1 MLQLDKVS
9 SLREAVMEWK
19 RAGQRVA
26 LVPTMGN
33 LHAGHLSLVDKAR
46 QKADRVVVSVFV
58 NPLQFGPNEDFDRY
72 PRTYEQDC
80 ASLREKRVDAVF
92 APSVEEM
99 YPNGQ
104 EQTLVV
110 APSHLTT
117 ILEGATRPGHF
128 DGVTTVVNKLF
139 NMVQPDAAVFGQKDF
154 QQVAVL
160 KRMVEDLSMPIELV
174 RADIKR
180 DEDGLALS
188 SRNQYLDEAQRRIAP
203 KLFVVL
209 QSVRM
214 AIESEND
221 DFRALEATATQ
232 QLLAEGFDAVDYVN
246 IRQADSLEPVD
257 SVGENCVIVA
267 AARLGKTRLLDNV
280 LVAPH

>member
-1 MLQLDKVS
+1 
-9 SLREAVMEWK
+9 
-19 RAGQRVA
+19 
-26 LVPTMGN
+26 
-33 LHAGHLSLVDKAR
+33 
-46 QKADRVVVSVFV
+46 
-58 NPLQFGPNEDFDRY
+58 
-72 PRTYEQDC
+72 
-80 ASLREKRVDAVF
+80 
-92 APSVEEM
+92 
-99 YPNGQ
+99 
-104 EQTLVV
+104 LVV

-139 NMVQPDAAVFGQKDF
+139 NMVQPDVAVFGQKDF

-160 KRMVEDLSMPIELV
+160 KRMVEDLSMPVELI
-174 RADIKR
+174 RAEIMR
-180 DEDGLALS
+180 DADGLALS

-246 IRQADSLEPVD
+246 IRQTDSLEPVD

>member
-1 MLQLDKVS
+1 MMLQFDQVA
-9 SLREAVMEWK
+9 SLRETLAKWK
-19 RAGQRVA
+19 SAGERVA

-33 LHAGHLSLVDKAR
+33 LHAGHLSLVELAKNT
-46 QKADRVVVSVFV
+46 ADRVVVSVFV

-80 ASLREKRVDAVF
+80 ASLQEAGADAVF
-92 APSVEEM
+92 APSVDEM

-104 EQTLVV
+104 VQTLVTV
-110 APSHLTT
+110 PADLTG

-139 NMVQPDAAVFGQKDF
+139 NMVQPDVAIFGQKDF

-160 KRMVEDLSMPIELV
+160 KRMVEDLTMPIELV
-174 RADIKR
+174 CADIKR

-188 SRNQYLDEAQRRIAP
+188 SRNQYLSESQRRIAP

-221 DFRALEATATQ
+221 DFEAMEVTASQ
-232 QLLAEGFDAVDYVN
+232 QLLTDGFDSVDYVK
-246 IRQADSLEPVD
+246 ILQSETLQPVKA
-257 SVGENCVIVA
+257 VGERCVIVA
-267 AARLGKTRLLDNV
+267 AARLGTTRLLDNIV
-280 LVAPH
+280 VTP

>member
-9 SLREAVMEWK
+9 SLRETVMEWK

-80 ASLREKRVDAVF
+80 AYLREKRVDAVF

-160 KRMVEDLSMPIELV
+160 KRMVEDLSMPVELI
-174 RADIKR
+174 RAEIMR
-180 DEDGLALS
+180 DADGLALS

>member
-160 KRMVEDLSMPIELV
+160 KRMVEDLSMPVELI
-174 RADIKR
+174 RAEIMR
-180 DEDGLALS
+180 DADGLALS

-221 DFRALEATATQ
+221 DFRALEATAKQ

-257 SVGENCVIVA
+257 SVGENCVILA

>member
-1 MLQLDKVS
+1 
-9 SLREAVMEWK
+9 MEWK

-160 KRMVEDLSMPIELV
+160 KRMVEDLSMPVELI
-174 RADIKR
+174 RAEIMR
-180 DEDGLALS
+180 DADGLALS

>member
-9 SLREAVMEWK
+9 SLRETVMEWK
-19 RAGQRVA
+19 RTGQRVA

-80 ASLREKRVDAVF
+80 AYLREKRVDAVF

-110 APSHLTT
+110 ASSHLTT

-160 KRMVEDLSMPIELV
+160 KRMVEDLSMPVELI
-174 RADIKR
+174 RAEIMR
-180 DEDGLALS
+180 DADGLALS

>member
-9 SLREAVMEWK
+9 SLRETVMEWK

-80 ASLREKRVDAVF
+80 AYLREKRVDAVF

-160 KRMVEDLSMPIELV
+160 KRMIEDLSMPVELI
-174 RADIKR
+174 RAEIMR
-180 DEDGLALS
+180 DADGLALS

>member
-160 KRMVEDLSMPIELV
+160 KRMVEDLSMPVELI
-174 RADIKR
+174 RAEIMR
-180 DEDGLALS
+180 DADGLALS

>member
-9 SLREAVMEWK
+9 SLRETVMEWK

-80 ASLREKRVDAVF
+80 AYLREKRVDAVF

>member
-9 SLREAVMEWK
+9 SLRETVMEWK

-80 ASLREKRVDAVF
+80 AYLREKRVDAVF

-160 KRMVEDLSMPIELV
+160 KRMVEDLSMPVELI
-174 RADIKR
+174 RAEIMR
-180 DEDGLALS
+180 DADGLALS

-257 SVGENCVIVA
+257 SVGENCVILA

>member
-9 SLREAVMEWK
+9 SLRETVMEWK

-80 ASLREKRVDAVF
+80 AYLREKRVDAVF

-139 NMVQPDAAVFGQKDF
+139 NMVQPDVAVFGQKDF

-160 KRMVEDLSMPIELV
+160 KRMVEDLSMPVELI
-174 RADIKR
+174 RAEIMR
-180 DEDGLALS
+180 DADGLALS

-246 IRQADSLEPVD
+246 IRQTDSLEPVD
-257 SVGENCVIVA
+257 SAGENCVIVA

>member
-9 SLREAVMEWK
+9 SLRETVMEWK

-80 ASLREKRVDAVF
+80 AYLREKRVDAVF

-139 NMVQPDAAVFGQKDF
+139 NMVQPDVAVFGQKDF

-160 KRMVEDLSMPIELV
+160 KRMVEDLSMPVELI
-174 RADIKR
+174 RAEIMR
-180 DEDGLALS
+180 DADGLALS

-246 IRQADSLEPVD
+246 IRQTDSLEPVD

>member
-160 KRMVEDLSMPIELV
+160 KRMVEDLSMPVELIRAEIV
-174 RADIKR
+174 RDA
-180 DEDGLALS
+180 DGLALS

>member
-9 SLREAVMEWK
+9 SLRETVMEWK

-160 KRMVEDLSMPIELV
+160 KRMVEDLSMPVELIRAEIV
-174 RADIKR
+174 RDA
-180 DEDGLALS
+180 DGLALS

>member
-160 KRMVEDLSMPIELV
+160 KRMVEDLSMPVELI
-174 RADIKR
+174 RAEIMR
-180 DEDGLALS
+180 DADGLALS

-257 SVGENCVIVA
+257 SVGENCVILA

>member
-9 SLREAVMEWK
+9 SLKETVMEWK

-80 ASLREKRVDAVF
+80 AYLREKRVDAVF

-160 KRMVEDLSMPIELV
+160 KRMVEDLSMPVELI
-174 RADIKR
+174 RAEIMR
-180 DEDGLALS
+180 DVDGLALS

-209 QSVRM
+209 QLVRM

>member
-1 MLQLDKVS
+1 
-9 SLREAVMEWK
+9 MEWK

-46 QKADRVVVSVFV
+46 QKADRVVFSVFV

-80 ASLREKRVDAVF
+80 AYLREKCVDAVF

-160 KRMVEDLSMPIELV
+160 KCMVEDLSMPVELI
-174 RADIKR
+174 RAEIMR
-180 DEDGLALS
+180 DADGLALS

-257 SVGENCVIVA
+257 SVGENCVILA

>member
-110 APSHLTT
+110 APLHLTT

-160 KRMVEDLSMPIELV
+160 KRMVEDLSMPVELI
-174 RADIKR
+174 RAEIMR
-180 DEDGLALS
+180 DVDGLALS

-209 QSVRM
+209 QLVRM

>member
-1 MLQLDKVS
+1 MMLQLDQVA
-9 SLREAVMEWK
+9 SLREAVAKWK
-19 RAGQRVA
+19 SAGESVA

-33 LHAGHLSLVDKAR
+33 LHVGHLSLVELAKN
-46 QKADRVVVSVFV
+46 KADRVVVSVFV
-58 NPLQFGPNEDFDRY
+58 NPLQFGPDEDFDRY

-80 ASLREKRVDAVF
+80 ACLQAAGADAVF
-92 APSVEEM
+92 APSVDEM

-104 EQTLVV
+104 VQTLVTV
-110 APSHLTT
+110 PDDLTG

-139 NMVQPDAAVFGQKDF
+139 NMVLPDVAIFGQKDF

-160 KRMVEDLSMPIELV
+160 KRMVEDLSMPVELV

-188 SRNQYLDEAQRRIAP
+188 SRNQYLNEAQRRIAP

-221 DFRALEATATQ
+221 DFGAMEATATR
-232 QLLAEGFDAVDYVN
+232 QLLAEGFDSVDYVK
-246 IRQADSLEPVD
+246 ILHADTLQPIKT
-257 SVGENCVIVA
+257 VGKTCVIVA
-267 AARLGKTRLLDNV
+267 AVRLGATRLLDNMV
-280 LVAPH
+280 VTP